1 VALRTAEPPN
11 RAALGASASRCHV
24 GLSLRLARS
33 RPDHNRRSVAVLRSG
48 SSARGEG
55 PEDGNP
61 SIFSL
66 SPSREGRGLGRFHRR
81 GEAGG

>member
-1 VALRTAEPPN
+1 M
-11 RAALGASASRCHV
+11 V
-24 GLSLRLARS
+24 GLSLRSASCASGLEAAGERWCYG
-33 RPDHNRRSVAVLRSG
+33 RG

-66 SPSREGRGLGRFHRR
+66 SPSREGRGLGRFTVWQAWR
-81 GEAGG
+81 